1 MPWKQVSIMEQR
13 QEFLSFARAEGAN
26 VSELCRR
33 YGISRDT
40 GYRWLG
46 REDCS
51 DISRRPHTSPKRT
64 SPEMEASVLAVRD
77 DHPAWGARKIQRILQ
92 NQGLA
97 PPAASTIQAILD
109 RHGRIADAERHP
121 QKYERFEKEAPNLL
135 WQMDFKGQFQMR
147 DSHWCWPLTIVDDH
161 SRYAISIRACPRYD
175 TTTVKP
181 FLEDTFRR
189 YGLPAAFYV
198 DNGPPWGGGEPGQY
212 TPLNVWLLKLGVKVI
227 HAKPYHPQGRGKNER
242 FHRTL
247 KDEVFAL
254 RRFRDLAEVQHA
266 LDRWRDVYNFE
277 RPHQA
282 LDQDVPAS
290 RYRPSARAMPQRLPV
305 VVYDEAEI
313 VRSVSTTKAYVSFK
327 GRLWPVPQAFC
338 GERVALRPLNID
350 GLYGIYFGA
359 HQIAEINLTSS
370 KGVGD
375 VSEQVSVMSPG

>member
-40 GYRWLG
+40 AYRWLG
-46 REDCS
+46 RSDCA

-64 SPEMEASVLAVRD
+64 SLELEASVLAVRD

-97 PPAASTIQAILD
+97 PPAASTIQAILE
-109 RHGRIADAERHP
+109 RHGRIADADRHP

-147 DSHWCWPLTIVDDH
+147 DGQWCWPLTIVDDH

-181 FLEDTFRR
+181 FLEDTFRC

-212 TPLNVWLLKLGVKVI
+212 TPLNVWLLKLGVSVI

-242 FHRTL
+242 FHRTF
-247 KDEVFAL
+247 KREVLGANL
-254 RRFRDLAEVQHA
+254 PLDIGHA
-266 LDRWRDVYNFE
+266 QAAFDTWRHVYNHV
-277 RPHQA
+277 RPHQSIDMMA
-282 LDQDVPAS
+282 PIT
-290 RYRPSARAMPQRLPV
+290 RYRPSARPMPDKLPEIIYDSSDIIRKVPPHQPRL
-305 VVYDEAEI
+305 A
-313 VRSVSTTKAYVSFK
+313 FK
-327 GRLWPVPQAFC
+327 GRTWRVPNAFQ
-338 GERVALRPLNID
+338 GEFLALRPSD
-350 GLYGIYFGA
+350 KDGIYDVCFGA
-359 HQIAEINLTSS
+359 IRIATIDLN
-370 KGVGD
+370 KGQ
-375 VSEQVSVMSPG
+375 SAQ